1 MLASQTALSALAID
15 TMLPAF
21 DEMRVTFGL
30 APDSNRVAL
39 AVTTFF
45 LGMALGQMFY
55 GPLADRFGRKP
66 VLYGSL
72 LLYGVCAIGA
82 TIAPT
87 LEALIVIRF
96 IWGAAAAGPHV
107 VTTAVARDLYTG
119 DEMARVLSFVR
130 SVFLIVPVLA
140 PALGEALIALGSWRW
155 VFGVGAVLALV
166 VGAWS
171 TRLPETL
178 DPEQRRPLQFSAIS
192 GAFREIVHSRRTL
205 GYTAAVT
212 FSLGAFLPWL
222 GSSQLIFDE
231 IYGRPGQ
238 FALWFALIAAMM
250 SVASLTAAWLVRR
263 ITATTMVRRS
273 MVVFVIQSALFAV
286 VVGVSGGVPP
296 FGVFLLLIVL
306 AVANLVAVNPS
317 LVSLAMEEMGHI
329 AGTASAVI
337 GTISYT
343 GGAIL
348 AGLVDGAM
356 SDSLA
361 PIALGFLIYG
371 AGMLAS
377 MLWAG
382 GGEPA
387 VDP

>member
-1 MLASQTALSALAID
+1 MLACQTALSALAID

-21 DEMRVTFGL
+21 DEMREAFGL
-30 APDSNRVAL
+30 ASDSNRVAL

-66 VLYGSL
+66 VLYVSL
-72 LLYGVCAIGA
+72 WLYGICAIGA
-82 TIAPT
+82 TLAPT
-87 LEALIVIRF
+87 LEALIAVRF
-96 IWGAAAAGPHV
+96 VWGAAAAGPHV
-107 VTTAVARDLYTG
+107 VTTAVARDLYSG

-140 PALGEALIALGSWRW
+140 PALGEVLIALGSWRW
-155 VFGVGAVLALV
+155 VFGVGAVLAVV
-166 VGAWS
+166 VGVWS
-171 TRLPETL
+171 VRLPETL
-178 DPEQRRPLQFSAIS
+178 DPGQRRPLELSAIS
-192 GAFREIVHSRRTL
+192 GAFREIMHSRRTL
-205 GYTAAVT
+205 GYTAAAT
-212 FSLGAFLPWL
+212 FALGAFLPWL

-231 IYGRPGQ
+231 IYDRPGQ
-238 FALWFALIAAMM
+238 FALWFALVAAMM
-250 SVASLTAAWLVRR
+250 SVASLTAAWLVGR
-263 ITATTMVRRS
+263 ITAVTMVHRS
-273 MVVFVIQSALFAV
+273 MVVFLAQAVLFV
-286 VVGVSGGVPP
+286 VVVAASGGVPP
-296 FGVFLLLIVL
+296 FGVFMVLIVV

-317 LVSLAMEEMGHI
+317 LVSLAMERMGHI

-337 GTISYT
+337 GTLSYT

-361 PIALGFLIYG
+361 PLALGFLVYG

-377 MLWAG
+377 MRWAEG
-382 GGEPA
+382 GAG
-387 VDP
+387 VRG